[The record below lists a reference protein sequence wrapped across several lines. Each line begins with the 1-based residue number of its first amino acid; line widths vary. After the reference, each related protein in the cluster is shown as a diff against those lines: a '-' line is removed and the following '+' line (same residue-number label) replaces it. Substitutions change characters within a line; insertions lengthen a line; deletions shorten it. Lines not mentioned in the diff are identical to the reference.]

1 MSFFISSFFMS
12 FLSLDEPEEEL
23 DELEELEEEEE
34 LDLDFSAL
42 PFATAGVASFFSIL
56 SSFFSFLSSFFSFL
70 SSFFSF
76 LSSFFS
82 DFLDSFSSISLY
94 SLSIASWYCCLIWR
108 RRSFPVGVTKSE
120 PRGHS

>member
-42 PFATAGVASFFSIL
+42 PFATAGVASFFS
-56 SSFFSFLSSFFSFL
+56 FLSSFFSFL

-94 SLSIASWYCCLIWR
+94 SLSIASWYCCLMETSKLSSW
-108 RRSFPVGVTKSE
+108 GD
-120 PRGHS
+120 